1 MFIFQLSLFVKTMP
15 TVIELGLK
23 TGTRFKEYKNLRRGG
38 GGMGGKHFT
47 HTVLEGGGGMNI
59 FIHD

>member
-1 MFIFQLSLFVKTMP
+1 MP

-23 TGTRFKEYKNLRRGG
+23 TGTRYKEYKNLRRGG
-38 GGMGGKHFT
+38 AGGKHFT
-47 HTVLEGGGGMNI
+47 HTVLEGGEGMNI

>member
-38 GGMGGKHFT
+38 GKHFT